1 MRALFIFTTFLGSLL
16 LFLIQP
22 LIAKSILPNFGGTP
36 AVWNTSL
43 VFFQLLLLA
52 GYAYAHYARRPLGTR
67 LHAVVHLVLFAAAA
81 FTLPF
86 GVEAAFNPTQ
96 SGLPLWLVLLR
107 FLFVAVGLPY
117 FMVSAGAPLLQSWFA
132 RTNDPLASRPYFLYA
147 ASNAGS
153 MLALLAYP
161 LWFERE
167 FDLHRQSELWS
178 YGFFLLA
185 LLLGACALVSL
196 STRGDEAPPT
206 PESKPIELGQKLRWI
221 ALAAVPSSLLMGV
234 TTYLTTNVAAIPMLW
249 VVPLALYLL
258 TYILAFKSRRWGTS
272 AGIGRWAALLLA
284 PMTLLILLE
293 STDFFEIICL
303 FHLGVFFLACLMCH
317 SELAET
323 APPADRLTEFYL
335 LISVGGAIGG
345 VFNAIV
351 APSVFKTLA
360 EYPIALVAVMALRW
374 RPSERPFKWRE
385 LIWPAVVAGVT
396 LIAWQISI
404 WTKMPHD
411 QLRTGLIMG
420 LPALLC
426 FVAID
431 SGLRYA
437 ASLGALLFL
446 GTVLGFNVKGNL
458 MFLERSF
465 FGVHRVSQN
474 GDWRELV
481 HGNTLHGRQNQQAE
495 NRKTPLTYYYPNG
508 PVGVAIQKVLEG
520 RSEADIGIVGLGVGS
535 MAAYARRGDT
545 VTFFEIDPTV
555 IYIARESGLFTFLP
569 DCKGSVRIVQG
580 DARLLMR
587 DEPDRSFDFLVID
600 AFSSDSIPIHLITL
614 EALQLYL
621 SKLKPT
627 GILALHVSNRY
638 LDLEMVLRGSA
649 ERLGVPALI
658 GSDFFLS
665 DDDSKI
671 GKSPSQYVFFAKDE
685 KAIAPLAKLST
696 FEGIDIVPKA
706 RPWTDA
712 RSNLLEVWRK
722 PAFLGGED

>member
-1 MRALFIFTTFLGSLL
+1 MRALFILTTFLGSLL

-43 VFFQLLLLA
+43 VFFQILLLA
-52 GYAYAHYARRPLGTR
+52 GYAYAHYGRRLLSTR
-67 LHAVVHLVLFAAAA
+67 IHAILHFTLFVVAAL
-81 FTLPF
+81 TLPF
-86 GVEAAFNPTQ
+86 GVEAAFNPTELA
-96 SGLPLWLVLLR
+96 LPLWLVLLR

-132 RTNDPLASRPYFLYA
+132 RTSDPMASRPYFLYA

-153 MLALLAYP
+153 MIALLAYP

-167 FDLHRQSELWS
+167 FDLRRQSELWS
-178 YGFFLLA
+178 YGFFVLA
-185 LLLGACALVSL
+185 LLLAVCAAASI
-196 STRGDEAPPT
+196 RGEERVQ
-206 PESKPIELGQKLRWI
+206 ESGPKSEPIGLGQKFRWI
-221 ALAAVPSSLLMGV
+221 ALAAAPSSLLMGV

-249 VVPLALYLL
+249 VVPLTLYLL
-258 TYILAFKSRRWGTS
+258 TFMLAFKSRRWGTS
-272 AGIGRWAALLLA
+272 AGIGRWGALLLA

-293 STDFFEIICL
+293 STDYFEVICL
-303 FHLGVFFLACLMCH
+303 FHLAVFFLASLMCH
-317 SELAET
+317 TELAET

-374 RPSERPFKWRE
+374 RPAERPFKWKE
-385 LIWPAVVAGVT
+385 MIWPAVVAGVT
-396 LIAWQISI
+396 VLAWQISI
-404 WTKMPHD
+404 WAKMPHD
-411 QLRTGLIMG
+411 QVRTGLIMG

-458 MFLERSF
+458 MYLERSF

-481 HGNTLHGRQNQQAE
+481 HGNTLHGRQNQQPAH
-495 NRKTPLTYYYPNG
+495 RRTPLTYYYPNG
-508 PVGVAIQKVLEG
+508 PVGIAIQKVLEG
-520 RSEADIGIVGLGVGS
+520 KNDADIGVVGLGVGS
-535 MAAYARRGDT
+535 MSAYARRGDR
-545 VTFFEIDPTV
+545 VTYFEIDPTV
-555 IYIARESGLFTFLP
+555 IYIARDSGLFTYLA

-580 DARLLMR
+580 DARLSMR
-587 DEPDRSFDFLVID
+587 KEPDRSFDFLVID
-600 AFSSDSIPIHLITL
+600 AFSSDSIPIHLITV
-614 EALQLYL
+614 EALKLYL
-621 SKLKPT
+621 SKLKPS
-627 GILALHVSNRY
+627 GVLALHVSNRY
-638 LDLEMVLRGSA
+638 LDLEMVLRGAA
-649 ERLGVPALI
+649 EELGINALI
-658 GSDFFLS
+658 GSDFFLA
-665 DDDSKI
+665 DEDTKI
-671 GKSPSQYVFFAKDE
+671 GKSPSQYVFFATE
-685 KAIAPLAKLST
+685 RAALAGLSKLST
-696 FEGIDIVPKA
+696 FDSIDIVPKA
-706 RPWTDA
+706 RAWTDS

-722 PAFLGGED
+722 PEFLGGED